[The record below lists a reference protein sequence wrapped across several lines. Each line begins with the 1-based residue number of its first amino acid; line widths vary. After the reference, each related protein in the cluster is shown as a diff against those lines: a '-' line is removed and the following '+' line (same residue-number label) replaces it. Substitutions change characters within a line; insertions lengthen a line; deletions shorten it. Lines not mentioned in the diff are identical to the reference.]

1 MAGGFRRL
9 RGRHVAYLDVVEREI
24 LTLLLEQAKAVLEPP
39 SSEFADPFAEMM
51 AAMGMPDEDVAV
63 RLDDGVAPERDPA
76 LDRLLPSAH
85 RGDERVAREFRR
97 LTEPG
102 LRARKTANLTVAV
115 AALTGATG
123 DKIDLDEAQARS
135 FVMALTDVR
144 LLFADRL
151 GLHTEEDVDAF
162 EAAAA
167 EAGDEDD
174 IGQAYAM
181 YDFLT
186 WLQETLTQSLI
197 SS

>member
-1 MAGGFRRL
+1 MASGFRRL
-9 RGRHVAYLDVVEREI
+9 RGRHVAYLDEVEREI

-39 SSEFADPFAEMM
+39 QASFADPFAEMM
-51 AAMGMPDEDVAV
+51 AQMGMPDEDVAV
-63 RLDDGVAPERDPA
+63 HLEEVSPQQRDPA

-85 RGDERVAREFRR
+85 RGDEALAEEFRR

-102 LRARKTANLTVAV
+102 LRARKAGNLTVAV
-115 AALTGATG
+115 QALTEATG
-123 DKIDLDEAQARS
+123 DKVDLDEAQARS
-135 FVMALTDVR
+135 FAMALTDVR

-151 GLHTEEDVDAF
+151 GLHTEEDVEAF

-167 EAGDEDD
+167 EASDQDD
-174 IGQAYAM
+174 VGQAYAM

-197 SS
+197 QP